1 MDMWWENQCRCFR
14 GLKDRWNTQS
24 VLNGELTSSDGTL
37 ANQVRSRAMS
47 LGSARGLACWFRRLA
62 ETIFA
67 EKSAMAGTQSPDTRG
82 RVRYP
87 EGIPRRA
94 RYISLRAFFE
104 RIGFATQKRE
114 RFAGE
119 MEGTGDQDSFLRC
132 PRGG

>member
-1 MDMWWENQCRCFR
+1 MGMLSGNRCRCSR
-14 GLKDRWNTQS
+14 GLKDRWNAQS
-24 VLNGELTSSDGTL
+24 VLDGELTSSDGAL

-47 LGSARGLACWFRRLA
+47 LGSARVSRVGFGVSP
-62 ETIFA
+62 
-67 EKSAMAGTQSPDTRG
+67 KQSLRKRPRWRDAIARHAR

-94 RYISLRAFFE
+94 QSISLRAFFE
-104 RIGFATQKRE
+104 RIGFATQKCE